1 MKKLEFL
8 MVAIE
13 KTTEQEF
20 KTKIKNEKT
29 IKFGNK
35 KIEII
40 ISDDEVSIS
49 NMPNKPRDET
59 LAIMLKMTIENFL
72 ELSEGKSFEEAEN
85 FANEMVVIFAEEN
98 ATLI

>member
-8 MVAIE
+8 MDAIE
-13 KTTEQEF
+13 KATKQEF
-20 KTKIKNEKT
+20 KKA

-40 ISDDEVSIS
+40 ISDNEVSIP
-49 NMPNKPRDET
+49 NMPNEPRDET

-72 ELSEGKSFEEAEN
+72 ELTEEKSFKEAESL
-85 FANEMVVIFAEEN
+85 ANEMAVMFAEEN

>member
-8 MVAIE
+8 MAAIE

-20 KTKIKNEKT
+20 KKT

-40 ISDDEVSIS
+40 ISDDEVNIS
-49 NMPNKPRDET
+49 NMPNEPRDKT

-72 ELSEGKSFEEAEN
+72 ELSEGKSFEETEN
-85 FANEMVVIFAEEN
+85 LANEMAIMFAEEN